1 MEKTPNIKA
10 YPQKLED
17 KQIVFIQENV
27 K

>member
-1 MEKTPNIKA
+1 EKTPNIKA

>member
-1 MEKTPNIKA
+1 KTPNIKA